1 MWLTRCGL
9 GVWFKPLKNYM
20 YSGYHHIVLKVKEGG
35 EGHIQRWEGHVQ
47 RWEVKVT
54 NNMH

>member
-20 YSGYHHIVLKVKEGG
+20 YSGYHHIVLKVKEAG
-35 EGHIQRWEGHVQ
+35 EGHVQ